1 LVFGSNFFGL
11 ALALPMVI
19 AIELKFGIHRHLLA
33 LCGFDDAAQ
42 RKADALAFP
51 LMLVFSTFI
60 GTLLSEYS
68 LKDVLIS
75 QGIVIVLISLWR

>member
-1 LVFGSNFFGL
+1 
-11 ALALPMVI
+11 MVI

-75 QGIVIVLISLWR
+75 QGVRAGEIQGILQETKQDPGARE